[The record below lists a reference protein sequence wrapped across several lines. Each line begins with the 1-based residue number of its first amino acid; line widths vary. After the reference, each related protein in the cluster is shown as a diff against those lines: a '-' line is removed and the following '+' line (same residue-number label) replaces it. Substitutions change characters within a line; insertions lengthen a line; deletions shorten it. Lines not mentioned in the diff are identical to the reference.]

1 MKKRV
6 LSALLA
12 LCLTLSLAGAA
23 FAENETPV
31 TTASPAPVTQNL
43 DENNGEPAEL
53 NENGEDQENT
63 ELTDETLDNATDG
76 AEDSDSIDVPEE
88 GNTSNDDGTA
98 EGIAASD
105 EDNSI
110 TAEDPSINDDDST
123 SAGDTVPEDD
133 STSSQEDESALVED
147 NTLEESESS
156 VDSRAENGPES
167 ASSEEPEQVDNNGG
181 ISTFAVSGDTGVDSN
196 KYQTG
201 SNNWETY
208 NFDLVR
214 GIDTSENITIN
225 VFDYDTEAINNVQP
239 EFQFSESPDTEGSG
253 WKDINA
259 YHPAGVMTGIVKS
272 QLVDGYP
279 VLQSGTSLAYLFNDK
294 DASSSDGAVNGKHN
308 RLNAN
313 NLFQMDDDGY
323 YYYDSS
329 KNFATLA
336 LNNDPDDNDFWLY
349 RVSNSGDASKPQ
361 FLPFNSL
368 DMKGIKKGFWPIE
381 LWTKE
386 QVIAEP
392 STNYHFGMTVEF
404 SFLMPENGELEDGT
418 PMTFEFT
425 GDDDVWVF
433 IDDSLVLDLG
443 GIHGAQTGTINFA
456 TGAVTGQSQTISQL
470 VEGWDDTPYQT
481 HTLKF
486 FYLERGGGGSNCKI
500 KFNMPTVPK
509 NAVTVTKRVTGDASD
524 APDSFQMKF
533 VPTNYD
539 WEQIAALDEPLL
551 VGTSK
556 ETATPMSNDGTFSVE
571 AGKSTYIY
579 NVPADMKYQIQEL
592 GLTTEG
598 VTVSFTGAEAAAPVE
613 QTAISPEY
621 PAGNRSVVVTNNYP
635 MKPVTPEHRKYV
647 EKNGNGSYDL
657 TLDVTGQVDMAQG
670 ETQKIDILY
679 VLDVSRSMSWGM
691 DGSWSDSR
699 LTVAKNAIN
708 TLETKLKE
716 LAEPSAEGQ
725 PARLDI
731 YHSMVTFSSSASVP
745 GGCGWC
751 PISTALS
758 MPSSANGGTNYDDAL
773 NKAIDQMGNRQ
784 SDRQDAIP
792 VVIFIS
798 DGDPDPSENDGIDE
812 IKNLHLGED
821 GRFFAIGVGTNIN
834 DDNLRNLIDNIPDI
848 TNENQKGYTVA
859 TDSQTLVQKF
869 AELAADIV
877 SVDCSN
883 VTISDTLSQ
892 YAKLTSDATF
902 TVTVNSGNSIN
913 VSVTPS
919 TFTLAEAKRGAQGT
933 IAYSD
938 GNQSKSV
945 PFTVTYTE
953 EGTPSFALNFDD
965 SYKLENGWTYS
976 ITTQVEPTS
985 AAYDY
990 YRNKNGEYPDIGEE
1004 NTDAPDANTMIST
1017 QQPGFYS
1024 NNSAVLTY
1032 SSAGQ
1037 DNLTVTYNKPVIQ
1050 VSTTSLTVT
1059 KVFKNADGS
1068 PMDSKQVTELGLLS
1082 STKFTVKDEKGKAV
1096 ATDQT
1101 LTSNGGGYSLTVNNL
1116 YIGGTYTIVETSSL
1130 DGYTV
1135 TTSATPAQIADASIG
1150 EIKLQ
1155 KDADGNVVTF
1165 ENTYTPNDH
1174 VLTVIK
1180 TVDGKM
1186 GDTTDSTKFTFE
1198 LKLYDE
1204 HDQLVTNVGDLKATV
1219 AGVEKNLEPD
1229 NGKYTFELSHTQQAA
1244 ITIPAKYTAT
1254 VEETYD
1260 GGYST
1265 YYKISNTET
1274 ATVEALTIDDE
1285 AVDNGKDKWVDEKG
1299 YTIGKI
1305 AADIAMA
1312 KDQTVNFVN
1321 YRGIVAPTGLEDNH
1335 TKPFGLMVGVAVMA
1349 GLALAGGAVVRRRR
1363 RWME

>member
-53 NENGEDQENT
+53 NENGEDLDNT
-63 ELTDETLDNATDG
+63 EPTGETLDDATDG

-133 STSSQEDESALVED
+133 STSSQEDESALAED
-147 NTLEESESS
+147 NALEESESS
-156 VDSRAENGPES
+156 VDSSAENGPES
-167 ASSEEPEQVDNNGG
+167 ASSEEPEQVDINGG
-181 ISTFAVSGDTGVDSN
+181 ISTFAVSGDTGEDSN
-196 KYQTG
+196 RYQTG
-201 SNNWETY
+201 RDDWDEYT
-208 NFDLVR
+208 FELVR
-214 GIDTSENITIN
+214 GVDTSEDITIN
-225 VFDYDTEAINNVQP
+225 VFDYDTSEINQGHEL
-239 EFQFSESPDTEGSG
+239 EFNTGDGSG
-253 WKDINA
+253 INDYNAAGKTDIVENKLQ
-259 YHPAGVMTGIVKS
+259 G
-272 QLVDGYP
+272 GYP
-279 VLQSGTSLAYLFNDK
+279 VLSGGESLEYLFNEADK
-294 DASSSDGAVNGKHN
+294 NSSGQSKVSGKES

-313 NLFQMDDDGY
+313 NLFQIGSDGY
-323 YYYDSS
+323 YYFDSS
-329 KNFATLA
+329 KNFATLKIS
-336 LNNDPDDNDFWLY
+336 NDNSNDFWLY
-349 RVSNSGDASKPQ
+349 KDAANTGSNSTPQ
-361 FLPFNSL
+361 FLPFNTL
-368 DMKGIKKGFWPIE
+368 DREGYWSWGWKSHN
-381 LWTKE
+381 
-386 QVIAEP
+386 VIAEDA
-392 STNYHFGMTVEF
+392 NYHFGMTVEF
-404 SFLMPENGELEDGT
+404 DFIMPENGTLENGS

-433 IDDSLVLDLG
+433 IDDYLVLDLG
-443 GIHGAQTGTINFA
+443 GIHDPISGSINFA
-456 TGAVTGQSQTISQL
+456 TGKVTRRNEQAGTLQSL

-486 FYLERGGGGSNCKI
+486 FYLERGAGGSNCKI

-556 ETATPMSNDGTFSVE
+556 DTATPMSNDGTFSVE

-598 VTVSFTGAEAAAPVE
+598 VTVSFTGAEAAAPVG

-635 MKPVTPEHRKYV
+635 MKPVIPEHRKYV
-647 EKNGNGSYDL
+647 EKNENGSYDL

-745 GGCGWC
+745 GGCDWC

-758 MPSSANGGTNYDDAL
+758 MPSRANGGTNYDDAL

-938 GNQSKSV
+938 GDQSKSV

-953 EGTPSFALNFDD
+953 EGTPSFALDFDD

-990 YRNKNGEYPDIGEE
+990 YRNNNGEYPDIGEE

-1017 QQPGFYS
+1017 RQPGFYS

-1116 YIGGTYTIVETSSL
+1116 YIGGTYTIAETSSL

-1155 KDADGNVVTF
+1155 KDADRNVVTF

-1219 AGVEKNLEPD
+1219 AGVEKNLAPD

>member
-12 LCLTLSLAGAA
+12 ICLTLSLAGAA
-23 FAENETPV
+23 FAENEPPV

-63 ELTDETLDNATDG
+63 ELTGETLDDATDG
-76 AEDSDSIDVPEE
+76 AQDSDSTGVPEE
-88 GNTSNDDGTA
+88 GNTSDDSTAAGTS
-98 EGIAASD
+98 ASD
-105 EDNSI
+105 EDNS
-110 TAEDPSINDDDST
+110 T
-123 SAGDTVPEDD
+123 SADEGDSAPAGDASSEDD
-133 STSSQEDESALVED
+133 STGAEEDESTLVE
-147 NTLEESESS
+147 NSSLE
-156 VDSRAENGPES
+156 AGT
-167 ASSEEPEQVDNNGG
+167 SSEDSGAEAGPTTVPSENPEPVDNNGG
-181 ISTFAVSGDTGVDSN
+181 ISTFAVSGDTDSDSN
-196 KYQTG
+196 EY
-201 SNNWETY
+201 ETADGLKTY
-208 NFDLVR
+208 TFDLDR

-225 VFDYDTEAINNVQP
+225 VFDYDTEAINNEQP
-239 EFQFSESPDTEGSG
+239 AFQFSESPVTERSG
-253 WKDINA
+253 WRDINA
-259 YHPAGVMTGIVKS
+259 YHPAGVMTGIVQS

-294 DASSSDGAVNGKHN
+294 DASSSDGAVSGKHN

-313 NLFQMDDDGY
+313 NLFQIDNGGY

-329 KNFATLA
+329 ENFATLA
-336 LNNDPDDNDFWLY
+336 LNSDSSDNDFWLY
-349 RVSNSGDASKPQ
+349 RVSNSGDTSKPQ

-368 DMKGIKKGFWPIE
+368 DMKGIKNGHWPFE
-381 LWTKE
+381 WWTTE
-386 QVIAEP
+386 QVIAE
-392 STNYHFGMTVEF
+392 SVDYHFGMTVEF
-404 SFLMPENGELEDGT
+404 SFIMPENGELEDGT

-556 ETATPMSNDGTFSVE
+556 DTATPMSNDGTFSVE

-635 MKPVTPEHRKYV
+635 MKPVIPEHRKYV
-647 EKNGNGSYDL
+647 EKNENGCYDL
-657 TLDVTGQVDMAQG
+657 TLDVTGQVDMAQS

-679 VLDVSRSMSWGM
+679 VLDVSGSMAWGM
-691 DGSWSDSR
+691 DGSWYVSEEQKR
-699 LTVAKNAIN
+699 LTIAKNAIN
-708 TLETKLKE
+708 TLEKKLKE
-716 LAEPSAEGQ
+716 LAEPSVEGQ

-751 PISTALS
+751 PISTDLS
-758 MPSSANGGTNYDDAL
+758 MPSKANGGTNYDTAL
-773 NKAIDQMGNRQ
+773 NKAINQMGNRQ

-798 DGDPDPSENDGIDE
+798 DGDPDPSEYDGIDE
-812 IKNLHLGED
+812 IKNLHLGEN

-892 YAKLTSDATF
+892 YAKLTSDAAF
-902 TVTVNSGNSIN
+902 TVTVDSGNSID

-919 TFTLAEAKRGAQGT
+919 TFTLAEAKNGAQGT
-933 IAYSD
+933 ISYSD
-938 GNQSKSV
+938 DDQLKSV
-945 PFTVTYTE
+945 SFTVTYNE
-953 EGTPSFALNFDD
+953 VDASFTLDFDD

-976 ITTQVEPTS
+976 ITTQIEPTE
-985 AAYDY
+985 AAFDY
-990 YRNKNGEYPDIGEE
+990 YRNNSGQYPDVGGD
-1004 NTDAPDANTMIST
+1004 NTDAPDVSEENYISDGKSGFFSNT
-1017 QQPGFYS
+1017 
-1024 NNSAVLTY
+1024 SATLTY
-1032 SSAGQ
+1032 GSAGQ
-1037 DNLTVTYNKPVIQ
+1037 SGLTVNYNNPVIQ
-1050 VSTTSLTVT
+1050 VTQTSLKVT
-1059 KVFKNADGS
+1059 KVFEDADGKT
-1068 PMDSKQVTELGLLS
+1068 MTREQVNELGLLS
-1082 STKFTVKDEKGKAV
+1082 STKFTVKDDKGNAV
-1096 ATDQT
+1096 VTDHT
-1101 LTSNGGGYSLTVNNL
+1101 LNADADGYSLTVNNL
-1116 YIGGTYTIVETSSL
+1116 YIGGTYTITETSSL

-1135 TTSATPAQIADASIG
+1135 TTSANPAQAANASIG
-1150 EIKLQ
+1150 EIKLK
-1155 KDADGNVVTF
+1155 KDANRNVVTF

-1204 HDQLVTNVGDLKATV
+1204 DVELVTNGGNLKATV
-1219 AGVEKNLEPD
+1219 AGVEKNLTPD
-1229 NGKYTFELSHTQQAA
+1229 KGKYTFELSHTQQAT
-1244 ITIPAKYTAT
+1244 ITIPAKYTAA
-1254 VEETYD
+1254 VKETYD

-1265 YYKISNTET
+1265 YYKISDTET
-1274 ATVEALTIDDE
+1274 ATVEARTIDDE
-1285 AVDNGKDKWVDEKG
+1285 AVDNGQHKWVGEQG

-1305 AADIAMA
+1305 AAGIAMT

-1321 YRGIVAPTGLEDNH
+1321 YRDVVAPTGLEDNH

>member
-12 LCLTLSLAGAA
+12 ICLTLSLAGAA

-53 NENGEDQENT
+53 NENGEDLDNT
-63 ELTDETLDNATDG
+63 EPTGETLDDATDG
-76 AEDSDSIDVPEE
+76 AQDSDSTGVPEE
-88 GNTSNDDGTA
+88 GNTSDDSTAAGTS
-98 EGIAASD
+98 ASD
-105 EDNSI
+105 EDNS
-110 TAEDPSINDDDST
+110 T
-123 SAGDTVPEDD
+123 SADEGDSAPAGDASSEDD
-133 STSSQEDESALVED
+133 STGAEEDESTLVE
-147 NTLEESESS
+147 NSSLE
-156 VDSRAENGPES
+156 AGT
-167 ASSEEPEQVDNNGG
+167 SSEDSGAEAGPTTVPSENPEPVDNNGG
-181 ISTFAVSGDTGVDSN
+181 ISTFAVSGDTGEDSN
-196 KYQTG
+196 MYQTG
-201 SNNWETY
+201 IDAWDKYTFE
-208 NFDLVR
+208 LVR
-214 GIDTSENITIN
+214 GVDTSEDITIN
-225 VFDYDTEAINNVQP
+225 VFDYDTSEINQGHEL
-239 EFQFSESPDTEGSG
+239 EFNTGDGSG
-253 WKDINA
+253 INDYNAAGKTDIVENKLQ
-259 YHPAGVMTGIVKS
+259 G
-272 QLVDGYP
+272 GYP
-279 VLQSGTSLAYLFNDK
+279 VLSGGESLEYLFNEADK
-294 DASSSDGAVNGKHN
+294 NSSGQSKVSGKES

-313 NLFQMDDDGY
+313 NLFQIASDGY
-323 YYYDSS
+323 YYFDSS
-329 KNFATLA
+329 KNFATLKFS
-336 LNNDPDDNDFWLY
+336 NDNSNDFWLY
-349 RVSNSGDASKPQ
+349 KDAANTGSNSTPQ
-361 FLPFNSL
+361 FLPFNTL
-368 DMKGIKKGFWPIE
+368 DRKGYWAWGWKSHN
-381 LWTKE
+381 
-386 QVIAEP
+386 VIAEDA
-392 STNYHFGMTVEF
+392 NYHFGMTVEF
-404 SFLMPENGELEDGT
+404 DFIMPENGTLENGS

-433 IDDSLVLDLG
+433 IDDYLVLDLG
-443 GIHGAQTGTINFA
+443 GIHDPISGSINFA
-456 TGAVTGQSQTISQL
+456 TGKVTRRNEQAGTLQSL

-486 FYLERGGGGSNCKI
+486 FYLERGAGGSNCKI

-524 APDSFQMKF
+524 APNSFQMKF

-539 WEQIAALDEPLL
+539 LGQIAALDEPLL

-556 ETATPMSNDGTFSVE
+556 ETATPLPEDGTFSVG

-579 NVPADMKYQIQEL
+579 NVPADMKYRIQEL

-598 VTVSFTGAEAAAPVE
+598 VTVSFTEAGATAPVD

-621 PAGNRSVVVTNNYP
+621 SAGNRSVVVTNNYP

-647 EKNGNGSYDL
+647 EKNENGSYDL

-679 VLDVSRSMSWGM
+679 VLDVSRSMAWGM
-691 DGSWSDSR
+691 DGKQYVPEAQKR
-699 LTVAKNAIN
+699 LTIAKNAIN

-716 LAEPSAEGQ
+716 LAKPSAEGQ

-731 YHSMVTFSSSASVP
+731 YHSMVTFSSNASVP
-745 GGCGWC
+745 RGCGWR

-758 MPSSANGGTNYDDAL
+758 MPSEANGGTNYDDAL
-773 NKAIDQMGNRQ
+773 NKAINQMGNRQ

-798 DGDPDPSENDGIDE
+798 DGNPDPYSYDGIDE

-834 DDNLRNLIDNIPDI
+834 DENLRNLIENIPDI
-848 TNENQKGYTVA
+848 TNENQKGYTIA

-869 AELAADIV
+869 AELAADIM
-877 SVDCSN
+877 SADCSN

-892 YAKLTSDATF
+892 YAKLTSDAAF
-902 TVTVNSGNSIN
+902 TVTVDSGNSID

-919 TFTLAEAKRGAQGT
+919 TFTLAKAKNGAQGT
-933 IAYSD
+933 ISYSD
-938 GNQSKSV
+938 DDQLKSV
-945 PFTVTYTE
+945 SFTVTYDE
-953 EGTPSFALNFDD
+953 VDASFTLDFDD

-976 ITTQVEPTS
+976 ITTQIEPTE
-985 AAYDY
+985 AAFDY
-990 YRNKNGEYPDIGEE
+990 YRNNSGQYPDVGGD
-1004 NTDAPDANTMIST
+1004 NTDAPDVSEENYISDGKDGFFSNT
-1017 QQPGFYS
+1017 
-1024 NNSAVLTY
+1024 SATLTY

-1037 DNLTVTYNKPVIQ
+1037 DGLTVNYNNPVIQ
-1050 VSTTSLTVT
+1050 VTQTSLKVT
-1059 KVFKNADGS
+1059 KVFEDADGKT
-1068 PMDSKQVTELGLLS
+1068 MTREQVNELGLLS
-1082 STKFTVKDEKGKAV
+1082 STKFTVKDDKGNAV
-1096 ATDQT
+1096 VTDHT
-1101 LTSNGGGYSLTVNNL
+1101 LNADADGYSLTVNNL
-1116 YIGGTYTIVETSSL
+1116 YIGGTYTITETSSL

-1135 TTSATPAQIADASIG
+1135 TTSANPAQKADASIG

-1204 HDQLVTNVGDLKATV
+1204 DDQLVTNVGDLKATV
-1219 AGVEKNLEPD
+1219 AGVEKKLASD

-1254 VEETYD
+1254 VKETYD

-1265 YYKISNTET
+1265 YYKISDTET

-1305 AADIAMA
+1305 AADIAMT

-1321 YRGIVAPTGLEDNH
+1321 YRGVVAPTGLEDNH